1 MAELE
6 IHQETEHEK
15 DPFGQRVGVLAALL
29 AVALAIV
36 TIASH
41 REHTAGI
48 MHKSDANDEWTYY
61 QATKIKQHGVEMEE
75 HLARLIGQKEGVEA
89 VLKEAADQ
97 KKRYEKEAKD
107 LKESAEKSES
117 SVKAAEAR
125 ALRFD
130 YGEGL
135 LEIALVLSSLYFISK
150 KKMFP
155 AMGIIAGLTGAVI
168 AITGL
173 LI

>member
-48 MHKSDANDEWTYY
+48 MHKSDANDEWTY
-61 QATKIKQHGVEMEE
+61 
-75 HLARLIGQKEGVEA
+75 
-89 VLKEAADQ
+89 
-97 KKRYEKEAKD
+97 
-107 LKESAEKSES
+107 
-117 SVKAAEAR
+117 
-125 ALRFD
+125 
-130 YGEGL
+130 
-135 LEIALVLSSLYFISK
+135 
-150 KKMFP
+150 
-155 AMGIIAGLTGAVI
+155 
-168 AITGL
+168 
-173 LI
+173 